1 MPRVVPPLNPLH
13 VFESVARQGSL
24 TSAAAELCVTH
35 SAVSRQITT
44 LERYLG
50 VRLFERGPKG
60 AKLTNV
66 GASYFKQ
73 IGPAFSA
80 IATATEAIVGRL
92 EGEPLRLS
100 VYNTFAAKWLMHRLH
115 RFERAHPTIP
125 VELSTTVAK
134 INFNEVQVDA
144 AIQFG
149 DSNWPGVNCERLFQD
164 VIEPV
169 CSPVLLKSGPPL
181 KSIDDLAHHR
191 LLQSRY
197 RRHDW
202 FDWLRAVGRSDLDE
216 LVSRQRGGFQN
227 SLLAY
232 QAAVEGMGIVMGQLQ
247 LLANDL
253 ETGILVRPFN
263 MPVTRDLA
271 YYLLVPDSRRHSRKV
286 EAFRAW
292 LRAEIE
298 TMPTSGSGTPG
309 QTTARIIAGR

>member
-1 MPRVVPPLNPLH
+1 MPRTVPPLNPLH
-13 VFESVARQGSL
+13 VFESVARLGSL

-35 SAVSRQITT
+35 SAVSRQLTT
-44 LERYLG
+44 LENYLG
-50 VRLFERGPKG
+50 ISLFDRGPRG
-60 AKLTNV
+60 VKLTKV
-66 GASYFKQ
+66 GGAYYKQ
-73 IGPAFSA
+73 IGPAFSS
-80 IATATEAIVGRL
+80 IVGATETIVGRM

-115 RFERAHPTIP
+115 RFEKAYPNIP

-134 INFNEVQVDA
+134 INFNEVQADA

-149 DSNWPGVNCERLFQD
+149 DGNWPGIDCERLFDD

-169 CSPVLLKSGPPL
+169 CSPALLKNGPPL
-181 KSIDDLAHHR
+181 KAIDDLAQHR

-202 FDWLRAVGRSDLDE
+202 FDWLRAVGRSDLEE

-232 QAAVEGMGIVMGQLQ
+232 QAAIEGMGVVIGQTR

-253 ETGILVRPFN
+253 AAGILVRPFEQ
-263 MPVTRDLA
+263 PVTRELA
-271 YYLLVPDSRRHSRKV
+271 YYFLVPENRRHSRKV
-286 EAFRAW
+286 DAFRSW
-292 LRAEIE
+292 LRSEIE
-298 TMPTSGSGTPG
+298 SKAS
-309 QTTARIIAGR
+309 